1 MDKKL
6 SIFTIPRFQ
15 QGGAIWR
22 DNVYSS
28 PVNTSQAIQ
37 LIATPTDVGYAQN
50 LQNIELQNKL
60 RAQNFDEVNSAIKLK
75 LYNDELAAK
84 VEQNKIDNNIKL
96 LNLRTEYRDKVTNDA
111 IDPMVN
117 DAIMQLQEKHKIN
130 ETHPLNI
137 DGLTEQQTRL
147 DAYFSDPEYKKLKT
161 HSVLLTDNKARI
173 DKATDALNDWKIK
186 DQESF
191 MDYNMKDYETE
202 LNKMR
207 EVLLSTEPGDFQSL
221 LKARDTLDK
230 FSLTLTPAAQENIRV
245 DKEFKVQERQ
255 AKLDLQSIKTN
266 ELAVKADLSLQYS
279 TAVKAY
285 KDAKTPEEKQ
295 KIIETIMLLSKQAKN
310 LSGFGEPTNAITS
323 ESEFKAAY
331 AMGDPRITD
340 DMAQRYIDISGA
352 IVGEKTKARIE
363 ETQDAKIS
371 IKQDDKGTI
380 YSEDST
386 GLRDYGTYMMDKTNA
401 IKSITINKKT
411 FSTTDLQQTNPGGII
426 FKVEPRN
433 VKISKNGPMENRNYA
448 VMEIYGNTEQGENYL
463 NGLIG
468 SENLDKTVDEK
479 LKILLSQYLMGRYN
493 DPDKV
498 KRIMSGDLST
508 FLKGNSI
515 LALPS
520 DRPNMTTDKVQLAPG
535 VQSATSASRPW

>member
-207 EVLLSTEPGDFQSL
+207 EALLSTEPGDFQSL

-363 ETQDAKIS
+363 ETQDAKVS
-371 IKQDDKGTI
+371 INQDDKGTI

-463 NGLIG
+463 NGLVG

-479 LKILLSQYLMGRYN
+479 LKILLSQYFMGRYN

-520 DRPNMTTDKVQLAPG
+520 DRPNMTTDKAQLAPG
-535 VQSATSASRPW
+535 VQPATSASRPW

>member
-207 EVLLSTEPGDFQSL
+207 EALLSTEPGDFQSL

-230 FSLTLTPAAQENIRV
+230 FSLTLTPDAQENIRV

-463 NGLIG
+463 NGLVG

-479 LKILLSQYLMGRYN
+479 LKILLSQYFMGRYN

-520 DRPNMTTDKVQLAPG
+520 DRPNMTTDKAQLAPG
-535 VQSATSASRPW
+535 VQPATSASRPW

>member
-207 EVLLSTEPGDFQSL
+207 EALLSTEPGDFQSL

-230 FSLTLTPAAQENIRV
+230 FSLTLTPDAQENIRV

-363 ETQDAKIS
+363 ETQDAKVS
-371 IKQDDKGTI
+371 INQDDKGTI

-411 FSTTDLQQTNPGGII
+411 FSTTDLQQTNPGGIV

-433 VKISKNGPMENRNYA
+433 DKIGKNGPMETRNYA

-463 NGLIG
+463 NGLVG

-520 DRPNMTTDKVQLAPG
+520 DRPNMTTDKAQLAPG
-535 VQSATSASRPW
+535 VQPATSASRPW

>member
-380 YSEDST
+380 YSEDSS

-411 FSTTDLQQTNPGGII
+411 FSTTDLQQTNPGGIV

-463 NGLIG
+463 NGLVG

-520 DRPNMTTDKVQLAPG
+520 DRPNMTTDKAQLAPG
-535 VQSATSASRPW
+535 VQPATSASRPW

>member
-207 EVLLSTEPGDFQSL
+207 EALLSTEPGDFQSL

-411 FSTTDLQQTNPGGII
+411 FSTTDLQQTNPGGIV

-433 VKISKNGPMENRNYA
+433 DKIGKNGPMETRNYA

-463 NGLIG
+463 NGLVG

-520 DRPNMTTDKVQLAPG
+520 DRPNMTTDKAQLAPG
-535 VQSATSASRPW
+535 VQPATSASRPW

>member
-207 EVLLSTEPGDFQSL
+207 EALLSTEPGDFQSL

-230 FSLTLTPAAQENIRV
+230 FSLTLTPDAQENIRV

-386 GLRDYGTYMMDKTNA
+386 GLRDYGTYMMEKTNA
-401 IKSITINKKT
+401 IKSITINK
-411 FSTTDLQQTNPGGII
+411 
-426 FKVEPRN
+426 
-433 VKISKNGPMENRNYA
+433 
-448 VMEIYGNTEQGENYL
+448 
-463 NGLIG
+463 
-468 SENLDKTVDEK
+468 
-479 LKILLSQYLMGRYN
+479 
-493 DPDKV
+493 
-498 KRIMSGDLST
+498 
-508 FLKGNSI
+508 
-515 LALPS
+515 
-520 DRPNMTTDKVQLAPG
+520 
-535 VQSATSASRPW
+535 

>member
-411 FSTTDLQQTNPGGII
+411 FSTTDLQQTNPGGIV

-433 VKISKNGPMENRNYA
+433 DKIGKNGPMETRNYA

-463 NGLIG
+463 NGLVG

-520 DRPNMTTDKVQLAPG
+520 DRPNMTTDKAQLAPG
-535 VQSATSASRPW
+535 VQPATSASRPW

>member
-186 DQESF
+186 DQETF
-191 MDYNMKDYETE
+191 MDYNMPDYETE
-202 LNKMR
+202 VKRNAR
-207 EVLLSTEPGDFQSL
+207 VHCLSTLNQG
-221 LKARDTLDK
+221 
-230 FSLTLTPAAQENIRV
+230 
-245 DKEFKVQERQ
+245 
-255 AKLDLQSIKTN
+255 
-266 ELAVKADLSLQYS
+266 
-279 TAVKAY
+279 
-285 KDAKTPEEKQ
+285 
-295 KIIETIMLLSKQAKN
+295 
-310 LSGFGEPTNAITS
+310 
-323 ESEFKAAY
+323 
-331 AMGDPRITD
+331 
-340 DMAQRYIDISGA
+340 ISNH
-352 IVGEKTKARIE
+352 
-363 ETQDAKIS
+363 
-371 IKQDDKGTI
+371 
-380 YSEDST
+380 Y
-386 GLRDYGTYMMDKTNA
+386 
-401 IKSITINKKT
+401 
-411 FSTTDLQQTNPGGII
+411 
-426 FKVEPRN
+426 
-433 VKISKNGPMENRNYA
+433 
-448 VMEIYGNTEQGENYL
+448 
-463 NGLIG
+463 
-468 SENLDKTVDEK
+468 
-479 LKILLSQYLMGRYN
+479 
-493 DPDKV
+493 
-498 KRIMSGDLST
+498 
-508 FLKGNSI
+508 
-515 LALPS
+515 
-520 DRPNMTTDKVQLAPG
+520 
-535 VQSATSASRPW
+535 

>member
-1 MDKKL
+1 MGKKL

-15 QGGAIWR
+15 QGGVIWR
-22 DNVYSS
+22 DNIYSS
-28 PVNTSQAIQ
+28 PVNTSNAIQ
-37 LIATPTDVGYAQN
+37 LIAAPEDVGYTQN
-50 LQNIELQNKL
+50 LQNIELQTKL
-60 RAQNFDEVNSAIKLK
+60 RAQNFDEINNTIKLK
-75 LYNDELAAK
+75 LYNDELTAK

-117 DAIMQLQEKHKIN
+117 DAIMALQERHKIN

-137 DGLTEQQTRL
+137 DGLTEQQNRL
-147 DAYFSDPEYKKLKT
+147 DAYFSDPEYKQLKT

-186 DQESF
+186 DQETF
-191 MDYNMKDYETE
+191 MDYNMPEYETK
-202 LNKMR
+202 LNEMR
-207 EVLLSTEPGDFQSL
+207 SALLSVKPGDFQSL
-221 LKARDTLDK
+221 LKARNELDK
-230 FSLTLTPAAQENIRV
+230 FNLQLTPEAQ
-245 DKEFKVQERQ
+245 KEMKLDDDFKIKERQ

-266 ELAVKADLSLQYS
+266 ELAIKADLSLQYS
-279 TAVKAY
+279 EAVKAF

-310 LSGFGEPTNAITS
+310 LSGFAEPANAITS

-331 AMGDPRITD
+331 AMRDPRITD

-352 IVGEKTKARIE
+352 IVGEKTKARLD

-371 IKQDDKGTI
+371 INKDNKGTV
-380 YSEDST
+380 YLEDNT
-386 GLRDYGTYMMDKTNA
+386 GLKDYGTYMVDKTNA
-401 IKSITINKKT
+401 VKSITINKKT
-411 FSTTDLQQTNPGGII
+411 FSAADLQQTNPGGIV

-448 VMEIYGNTEQGENYL
+448 VMEIYGNTLHGENYL

-468 SENLDKTVDEK
+468 AENLDKTVDEK

-508 FLKGNSI
+508 FLKGNGI

-520 DRPNMTTDKVQLAPG
+520 DRPNMTTDNTQLAPG
-535 VQSATSASRPW
+535 VQQASSVSKPW

>member
-207 EVLLSTEPGDFQSL
+207 EALLSTEPGDFQSL

-230 FSLTLTPAAQENIRV
+230 FSLTLTSDAQENIRV

-363 ETQDAKIS
+363 ETQDAKVS
-371 IKQDDKGTI
+371 INQDDKGTI

-411 FSTTDLQQTNPGGII
+411 FSTTDLQQTNPGGIV

-433 VKISKNGPMENRNYA
+433 DKIGKNGPMETRNYA

-463 NGLIG
+463 NGLVG

-520 DRPNMTTDKVQLAPG
+520 DRPNMTTDKAQLAPG
-535 VQSATSASRPW
+535 VQPATSASRPW

>member
-207 EVLLSTEPGDFQSL
+207 EALLSTEPGDFQSL

-230 FSLTLTPAAQENIRV
+230 FSLTLTPDAQENIRV

-380 YSEDST
+380 YSEDSS

-463 NGLIG
+463 NGLVG

-479 LKILLSQYLMGRYN
+479 LKILLSQYFMGRYN

-498 KRIMSGDLST
+498 KRIMSADLST
-508 FLKGNSI
+508 FLKGNGI

>member
-363 ETQDAKIS
+363 ETQDAKVS
-371 IKQDDKGTI
+371 INQDDKGTI

-386 GLRDYGTYMMDKTNA
+386 GLRDYGTYMIDKTNA

-411 FSTTDLQQTNPGGII
+411 FSTTDLQQTNPGGIV

-433 VKISKNGPMENRNYA
+433 DKIGKNGPMETRNYA

-463 NGLIG
+463 NGLVG

-520 DRPNMTTDKVQLAPG
+520 DRPNMTTDKAQLAPG
-535 VQSATSASRPW
+535 VQPATSASRPW

>member
-207 EVLLSTEPGDFQSL
+207 EALLSTEPGDFQSL

-230 FSLTLTPAAQENIRV
+230 FSLTLTPDAQENIRV

-380 YSEDST
+380 YSEDSS

-463 NGLIG
+463 NGLVG

-479 LKILLSQYLMGRYN
+479 LKILLSQYFMGRYN

-498 KRIMSGDLST
+498 KRIMSADLST

-520 DRPNMTTDKVQLAPG
+520 DRPNMTTDKAQLAPG
-535 VQSATSASRPW
+535 VQPANSASRPW